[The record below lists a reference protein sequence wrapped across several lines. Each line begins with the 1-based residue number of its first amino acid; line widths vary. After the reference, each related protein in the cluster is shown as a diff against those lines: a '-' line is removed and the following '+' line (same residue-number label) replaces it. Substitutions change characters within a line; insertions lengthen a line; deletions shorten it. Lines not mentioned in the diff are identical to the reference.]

1 MPRVLAEQILTT
13 DFWTEFKAQAVGL
26 DLTKTLVVL
35 NFMDI
40 SKFEIYSKFK
50 FGDVPFF
57 PEVTDMTVDDRVS
70 VALMDMGHA
79 FERIADALLAD
90 YDPLENYFT
99 EREVTTTTDG
109 TVTKSGKETTTPSG
123 TVANTTTG
131 KTIRESDSGYT
142 VGQGTT
148 FDNASTNPDSTTDFR
163 NISKT
168 VDNTKVSEYSDAN
181 DPKKVETS
189 FSNYKVEK
197 EFSDVQNETDMTEG
211 ITESKRGSSG
221 IFSKQDLTNREV
233 DLRLR
238 RRLLKIM
245 VRMVVDVFSTGVY
258 SE

>member
-13 DFWTEFKAQAVGL
+13 DFWTEFKSQAVGL
-26 DLTKTLVVL
+26 NLTKTLVVL

-99 EREVTTTTDG
+99 EREVTTETDG
-109 TVTKSGKETTTPSG
+109 TVTKTGKETTTPSG

-148 FDNASTNPDSTTDFR
+148 FDNASTSPTSTSDFR

-168 VDNTKVSEYSDAN
+168 VDNTKVSEYSDSN
-181 DPKKVETS
+181 NPKKVETS

-211 ITESKRGSSG
+211 ITESKHGSSG

-245 VRMVVDVFSTGVY
+245 VRMVVDVFSNGVY

>member
-13 DFWTEFKAQAVGL
+13 DFWTEFKSQAIDL
-26 DLTKTLVVL
+26 NLTKTLVVL

-40 SKFEIYSKFK
+40 SKFEVYSKFI

-79 FERIADALLAD
+79 FERIADALLAN
-90 YDPLENYFT
+90 YNPLENYFT
-99 EREVTTTTDG
+99 EREVTTETDG
-109 TVTKSGKETTTPSG
+109 TVTKTGKETTTPSG

-148 FDNASTNPDSTTDFR
+148 YDNASTDPTSTSDFR

-168 VDNTKVSEYSDAN
+168 VDKTKNLEYSDSN
-181 DPKKVETS
+181 NPKKVETS
-189 FSNYKVEK
+189 FNNYKVDK
-197 EFSDVQNETDMTEG
+197 EFVDVQNETDMTEG
-211 ITESKRGSSG
+211 ITESKHGSSG
-221 IFSKQDLTNREV
+221 IFSKQDLTSREI

-245 VRMVVDVFSTGVY
+245 VGMVVDVFSNGVY